1 MPTLVEGTLTQRR
14 EAEQSE
20 PRSANLLQAQMVA
33 GAIAENKFISGV
45 GDKNGGESNLK
56 SAGAGPGP
64 RL

>member
-1 MPTLVEGTLTQRR
+1 
-14 EAEQSE
+14 
-20 PRSANLLQAQMVA
+20 MVA